1 MQRSEI
7 IQAVHAATAEV
18 FSTML
23 GVEVELAPVHADRSN
38 PSIVE
43 GLMAFV
49 GIGGPWWEAV

>member
-23 GVEVELAPVHADRSN
+23 GVEVEPVTEAID
-38 PSIVE
+38 E
-43 GLMAFV
+43 GLA
-49 GIGGPWWEAV
+49 GACDERGTE